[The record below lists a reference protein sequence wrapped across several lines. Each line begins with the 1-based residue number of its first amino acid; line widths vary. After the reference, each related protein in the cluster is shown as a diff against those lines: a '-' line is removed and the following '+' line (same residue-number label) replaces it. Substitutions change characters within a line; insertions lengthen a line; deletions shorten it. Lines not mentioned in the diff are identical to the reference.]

1 MKLALPVRGL
11 RAQSGQGLI
20 EAAVILPFLFLL
32 LFNAINFAYFFYVG
46 LNLTSAPKD
55 AVEYAVQGPST
66 PGQLAYP
73 GSGAVKTYLYTN
85 LQNGLT
91 NYASSPVK
99 VCTSENGL
107 TGTGVNQ
114 KAVCFSYTNSGSSS
128 TNAGGTTFAD
138 PEAPNF
144 VLFQVDVTYTIQP
157 LIAGTPFGIK
167 LLPNFTLHRQISM
180 RNM

>member
-1 MKLALPVRGL
+1 MKLALPARRL
-11 RAQSGQGLI
+11 RADHGQGLI

-55 AVEYAVQGPST
+55 AVEYAVQGPGT

-73 GSGAVKTYLYTN
+73 SSTAIKNSLYTN
-85 LQNGLT
+85 LQNGLS
-91 NYASSPVK
+91 NYSNTPVK
-99 VCTSENGL
+99 VCSSENGY

-114 KAVCFSYTNSGSSS
+114 KAVCFSYTNSSSAS
-128 TNAGGTTFAD
+128 TNAGGTTFVD

-144 VLFQVDVTYTIQP
+144 VLFQVDVNYTVQP
-157 LIAGTPFGIK
+157 LIAGSPFGIK
-167 LLPNFTLHRQISM
+167 LFPVLTLHRQIVM